1 MEKRNKRIRSVEDME
16 GFQEYAEK
24 VNNDFGSLSI
34 HSMIIFLF

>member
-24 VNNDFGSLSI
+24 VGNFTLILDHYPF
-34 HSMIIFLF
+34 MA